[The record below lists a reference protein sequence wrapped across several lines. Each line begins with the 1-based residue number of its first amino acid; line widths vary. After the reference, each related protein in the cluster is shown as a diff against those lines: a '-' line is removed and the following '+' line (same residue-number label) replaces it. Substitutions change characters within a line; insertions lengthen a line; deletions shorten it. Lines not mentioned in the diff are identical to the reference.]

1 MYVTFLGTGA
11 ALPSL
16 DRANTSLLIENESRD
31 KTVLIDCGGDPYRNI
46 LRAGKNAESI
56 DAVFI
61 THAHIDHIGGL
72 PSLIESLRLG
82 GRTTALP
89 IYAIAPVTE
98 IIHKLLDVY
107 AFEIIP
113 ETWAYAIDIHTIQPG
128 EPFFMAD
135 FAATAFLTL
144 HSVPCAGIRLS
155 SPDAPKAILGY
166 TSDTKYTDSLKD
178 IAANASC
185 FITEATYIQGN
196 EEMADKVGH
205 FTAQQAA
212 KTAQDNHVKS
222 LGLVH
227 LSAPHTDETLARA
240 VAAKEYAGKIIIPR
254 DGMTVHFTET
264 LDATVEDGFPR
275 QALLQK

>member
-16 DRANTSLLIENESRD
+16 DRANTSLLIENEHKN
-31 KTVLIDCGGDPYRNI
+31 KTILIDCGGDPYRNI
-46 LRAGKNAESI
+46 LRAGKTAESI

-82 GRTTALP
+82 GRTDALP

-107 AFEIIP
+107 SFEIIR
-113 ETWAYAIDIHTIQPG
+113 ETWSYPIDIHTIQPG
-128 EPFFMAD
+128 EPFQMAG
-135 FAATAFLTL
+135 FATTAHLTL
-144 HSVPCAGIRLS
+144 HSVPCAGIRLN
-155 SPDAPKAILGY
+155 SPEEPAAILGY
-166 TSDTKYTDSLKD
+166 TSDTKYTNSLKD

-227 LSAPHTDETLARA
+227 LSAPHADEALARA
-240 VAAKEYAGKIIIPR
+240 VAAKEYSGKIIIPR
-254 DGMTVHFTET
+254 DGSTIHFTES
-264 LDATVEDGFPR
+264 LDATVENGLAHPV
-275 QALLQK
+275 ALQK